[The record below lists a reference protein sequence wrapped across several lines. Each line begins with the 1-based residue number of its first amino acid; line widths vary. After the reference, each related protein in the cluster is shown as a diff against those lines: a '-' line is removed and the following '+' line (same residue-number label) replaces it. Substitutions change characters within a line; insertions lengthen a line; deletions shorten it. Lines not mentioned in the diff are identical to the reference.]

1 MSDGGSKELI
11 TSTANAVSD
20 FTVSKTNGYVT
31 WKETNPDDT
40 EGKIYIANETGKKQ
54 LLTDEDISNF
64 KIVDDKLFATKE
76 GVVCCWD
83 L

>member
-40 EGKIYIANETGKKQ
+40 EERFI
-54 LLTDEDISNF
+54 
-64 KIVDDKLFATKE
+64 
-76 GVVCCWD
+76 
-83 L
+83 

>member
-54 LLTDEDISNF
+54 LLTDEDISIL
-64 KIVDDKLFATKE
+64 K
-76 GVVCCWD
+76 
-83 L
+83 